1 MAANDDI
8 DRVFMIGSAIKT
20 EGDSPSQR
28 VQYPTVIRFNHQ
40 VQSSTSPRLSWSP
53 SLPSSLPSQLSLECL
68 PLLTASL
75 NVVLPRFSIN
85 ALEPQALAVG
95 ITATTFAAGLTFVQ
109 RSTIPMETLANTVS
123 DGPAMVTQVLE
134 RVGTLELIGSKQ

>member
-1 MAANDDI
+1 MAANNDI

-20 EGDSPSQR
+20 EGDSVSQR
-28 VQYPTVIRFNHQ
+28 AHPTVIKFNHQ

-85 ALEPQALAVG
+85 ALGLQALVVG
-95 ITATTFAAGLTFVQ
+95 TTATTFAAGLIFVQ
-109 RSTIPMETLANTVS
+109 RPTTPMETLANTVS
-123 DGPAMVTQVLE
+123 NGPEISV
-134 RVGTLELIGSKQ
+134 S